1 MFARAI
7 QVDEGQV
14 ELARCFAI
22 RREVFVEEQQ
32 ISKELEFDGLD
43 AECKHFLA
51 WIDSDGDVSRALGTA
66 RLWVDESGIAKAQRV
81 AVVSR
86 ARRTGVGRVLMR
98 AVEMETQSRG
108 IESLILGAQHTA
120 IPFYESIGYE
130 VYGEEFD
137 DAGIPHR
144 MMRCKLL

>member
-1 MFARAI
+1 MLARVI
-7 QVDEGQV
+7 QVEHGEV

-22 RREVFVEEQQ
+22 RREVFVEEQR

-43 AECKHFLA
+43 AECTHFLA
-51 WIDSDGDVSRALGTA
+51 WVDSGIDVSCALGTA